1 MRSTVRC
8 AIPLLVVCVIA
19 LACDAGGPVVG
30 APRGEPP
37 PVPVHVAELA
47 ARSLPRTVSSVGG
60 LESPEMTTVAS
71 EIAGTVVALDV
82 PEGEA
87 VDAGHIVLRLDDA
100 EARAAV
106 SVTRARLTNARDRLG
121 RVEQLFGQ
129 GVASQQQLDDAR
141 SAFDAA
147 SGAHREASTRL
158 VKHVIRAPYAGQLG
172 MRQIDLGDYVR
183 PGDPIVEIS
192 ETTALELRF
201 SVPQRHVGEVAAG
214 QTVLGVVG
222 RCGPRFEGTV
232 VAVDPRVDP
241 RTRMVG
247 IRAAVPNNEG
257 DLHPGMAVRVRLLV
271 AERPD
276 AIVIPQ
282 EAIVRQ
288 GTKHLVFVV
297 DEESRAQPREV
308 SLGEYFVDGV
318 HVKAGLAAGE
328 TVILAGQQKLRP
340 GAAVAPVPHE
350 TTQNPN
356 VSVGDYGPLGCES

>member
-1 MRSTVRC
+1 M
-8 AIPLLVVCVIA
+8 
-19 LACDAGGPVVG
+19 
-30 APRGEPP
+30 
-37 PVPVHVAELA
+37 PVHVAELV

-71 EIAGTVVALDV
+71 EIAGTVVHLDIR
-82 PEGEA
+82 EGER
-87 VDAGHIVLRLDDA
+87 VDAGHVVLRLDDA
-100 EARAAV
+100 EARAGV
-106 SVTRARLTNARDRLG
+106 SVTRARLTNARDRLA
-121 RVEQLFGQ
+121 RVERLFGQ

-141 SAFDAA
+141 SGFDAA

-158 VKHVIRAPYAGQLG
+158 VKHTLRAPYAGELG
-172 MRQIDLGDYVR
+172 LRQVDLGDYVR

-201 SVPQRHVGEVAAG
+201 SVPQRHVGEVATG
-214 QTVLGVVG
+214 QMVHGIVG
-222 RCGPRFEGTV
+222 RCGSRFEGTV

-247 IRAAVPNNEG
+247 IRAAVPNDARE
-257 DLHPGMAVRVRLLV
+257 LHPGMAVRIRLLV

-282 EAIVRQ
+282 EAVVRQ
-288 GTKHLVFVV
+288 GTKHLVYVI
-297 DEESRAQPREV
+297 DEEGRAQPREV

-318 HVKAGLAAGE
+318 HVKAGLGAGQ

-340 GAAVAPVPHE
+340 GAAVKPVPHE
-350 TTQNPN
+350 AMQNPN
-356 VSVGDYGPLGCES
+356 VNVGNYGPLGCER